1 MTQHYFLVVLHDLEL
16 GEPGSLLAGT
26 ADISSA
32 LRSMNLF
39 CICKPID
46 EERVFLLV
54 PEATRFPPSS
64 PEVAFTMIVSVLQ
77 ATESQRRCCLSPFH
91 LL

>member
-1 MTQHYFLVVLHDLEL
+1 MTHYFLVVLHDLKL

-26 ADISSA
+26 VDISLA
-32 LRSMNLF
+32 LRSVNLF

-46 EERVFLLV
+46 EEGVFFLV

-64 PEVAFTMIVSVLQ
+64 PEVAFTMIVIVLQ
-77 ATESQRRCCLSPFH
+77 ATESQR
-91 LL
+91 

>member
-16 GEPGSLLAGT
+16 GEPDSLLAGT

-39 CICKPID
+39 CMCKPID

-54 PEATRFPPSS
+54 PEATRFPPFFSRGCIYHDSECSS
-64 PEVAFTMIVSVLQ
+64 SY
-77 ATESQRRCCLSPFH
+77 
-91 LL
+91 